1 MDIHRIYEIISPKFR
16 KKRFSKFLSYIS
28 PTHNDRIL
36 DIGGLPETWTT
47 HQPLAKEVN
56 LINIYQIEFEPKD
69 YPKHNIKILI
79 GNGCDL
85 EMPDQSYDIV
95 YSNSVIE
102 HVGTWSN
109 QVKFAAEARRVGK
122 FLWIQTPAKEFFLE
136 PHYIAPFIHWLPKS
150 LRKRLIRFF
159 TIWGFLNKPSKR
171 EIEQS
176 VNEIRLLSYSEM
188 QKVFPDCEILK
199 ERFLLI
205 FVKSYIAFR
214 NWSVNIL

>member
-16 KKRFSKFLSYIS
+16 KKRYSKFLSYIS

-69 YPKHNIKILI
+69 YTKHNIKILI

-109 QVKFAAEARRVGK
+109 QVKLASEARRIGK
-122 FLWIQTPAKEFFLE
+122 KLWIQTPAIEFFIE

-188 QKVFPDCEILK
+188 QKLFPDCEILK
-199 ERFLLI
+199 ERFLGFI
-205 FVKSYIAFR
+205 VKSYIAIR
-214 NWSVNIL
+214 S